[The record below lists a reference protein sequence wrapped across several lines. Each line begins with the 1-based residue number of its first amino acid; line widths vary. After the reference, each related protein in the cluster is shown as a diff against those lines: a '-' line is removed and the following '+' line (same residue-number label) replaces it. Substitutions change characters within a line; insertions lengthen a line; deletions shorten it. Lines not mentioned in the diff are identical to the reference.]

1 MSRIGLGYWFYGY
14 ATAVKR
20 CILLEVQGFKGRL
33 ELICIKGGPITQVEA
48 QEMGTLLA
56 DAQKDAEL
64 SSIIV
69 ECEIDIRAMSFHDF
83 IQEMTIAAGT
93 SQPATASDSR
103 VGTSTSHGA
112 DSAQE

>member
-1 MSRIGLGYWFYGY
+1 M
-14 ATAVKR
+14 
-20 CILLEVQGFKGRL
+20 QGFKGRL

-83 IQEMTIAAGT
+83 IQEMNIAAGI
-93 SQPATASDSR
+93 SQAVELLPTTSDSS
-103 VGTSTSHGA
+103 VSHNTA
-112 DSAQE
+112 AI